1 MRPRFSRRAA
11 AVVIKIT
18 QIAYDRIKQ
27 ISIGKTEGG
36 RMVHSAL
43 LRVFLNL
50 EISLSTVG
58 TEGRD
63 CESPNPPAGVPKP
76 SKYGG
81 RSEKKKRGALSSR
94 TATPTGKLHC

>member
-1 MRPRFSRRAA
+1 
-11 AVVIKIT
+11 
-18 QIAYDRIKQ
+18 
-27 ISIGKTEGG
+27 
-36 RMVHSAL
+36 MVHSAL

-50 EISLSTVG
+50 EISLSTVE

-81 RSEKKKRGALSSR
+81 RSEKKKGGYPHGRPALIIFVAMKKER
-94 TATPTGKLHC
+94 L